1 VRPDEQER
9 DIAGVEE
16 TLADAEQNSADVD
29 QILSDSDQTG
39 SEHDQISSDRDQ
51 AAADI
56 DQAAADIDQAAA
68 DIDQA
73 AADIDQAAADIDQA
87 AGDATRVQRGD
98 PLAYERT
105 RRMRADSTLERHTA
119 SRVRGT
125 SSVVRDRIAAQRDR
139 VAAARDL
146 TSAARD
152 EVAAALDTEAE
163 RLEREHGAKQNG
175 RLDDRGVQLRAGG
188 EGRLAAQSRAR
199 AALQRRA
206 AAEDREHAARDRQFA
221 AFDRE
226 AYAQELTTAATD
238 EVTGALRRGVG
249 LAALQRELDRT
260 RRTGEPLIVAFV
272 DVDGLKAVNDDR
284 GHAAG
289 DALLRTV
296 ARLIGDEFR
305 SYDLILRFGGDEFVC
320 SFSGAGL
327 ADIGKRF
334 ERVGAHLTEAIPG
347 ASISIGVSKRRPADT
362 IKTLLDRADTT
373 MIATRR
379 ECSRQVAEM
388 GRAGKASVPA
398 DAERL
403 HRVVD

>member
-1 VRPDEQER
+1 MPDAEER
-9 DIAGVEE
+9 DLAGLEE

-29 QILSDSDQTG
+29 QVLSDSDRGG

-56 DQAAADIDQAAA
+56 DQAASDGA
-68 DIDQA
+68 
-73 AADIDQAAADIDQA
+73 
-87 AGDATRVQRGD
+87 RVQRDD
-98 PLAYERT
+98 PIAYERT
-105 RRMRADSTLERHTA
+105 RRMRADSTLERHKA

-139 VAAARDL
+139 LAAARDL

-152 EVAAALDTEAE
+152 EAAAALDAEME
-163 RLEREHGAKQNG
+163 RLERERRAEGNG
-175 RLDDRGVQLRAGG
+175 RLDGRGAQLRAAG
-188 EGRLAAQSRAR
+188 ERRLAAQSRAR
-199 AALQRRA
+199 AALQRQA

-221 AFDRE
+221 ALDRE
-226 AYAQELTTAATD
+226 AYAQELATAATD

-249 LAALQRELDRT
+249 LAALQREMDRT
-260 RRTGEPLIVAFV
+260 RRTGEQLIVAFV

-327 ADIGKRF
+327 DEIGRRF
-334 ERVGAHLTEAIPG
+334 ERVGAHLSQAIPG

-388 GRAGKASVPA
+388 GRAGKVSVAAEP
-398 DAERL
+398 ERL
-403 HRVVD
+403 HRVAD